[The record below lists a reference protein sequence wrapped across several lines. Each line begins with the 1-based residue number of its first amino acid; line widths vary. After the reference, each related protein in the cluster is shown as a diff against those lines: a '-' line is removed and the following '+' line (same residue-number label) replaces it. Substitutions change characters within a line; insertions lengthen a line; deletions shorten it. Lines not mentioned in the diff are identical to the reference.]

1 MKEMHD
7 PLPPLPPTG
16 GFFHAPILLKE
27 NWTFRGRARALG
39 AHVRKGKLGGSGCL
53 FGLGFTE
60 MSGKVPAGIVV
71 VIGI

>member
-1 MKEMHD
+1 MPWGPKLERGIK
-7 PLPPLPPTG
+7 G
-16 GFFHAPILLKE
+16 G
-27 NWTFRGRARALG
+27 
-39 AHVRKGKLGGSGCL
+39 GGSGCL